1 MCPSES
7 QQRLQY
13 GITFDEIYVRTDA
26 EVDCKNCQANIDL
39 SQNIEFLEGDPV
51 LGDFRVVLRPNSERW
66 AAANAQ
72 RKRDEQARRE
82 RQQKTDKETRPMGL
96 THIEMQALSA
106 QVSQAQTQKLIL
118 DTLIEIGKA
127 LVIIAERMPEK
138 PE

>member
-1 MCPSES
+1 
-7 QQRLQY
+7 
-13 GITFDEIYVRTDA
+13 
-26 EVDCKNCQANIDL
+26 
-39 SQNIEFLEGDPV
+39 
-51 LGDFRVVLRPNSERW
+51 
-66 AAANAQ
+66 
-72 RKRDEQARRE
+72 
-82 RQQKTDKETRPMGL
+82 MGL